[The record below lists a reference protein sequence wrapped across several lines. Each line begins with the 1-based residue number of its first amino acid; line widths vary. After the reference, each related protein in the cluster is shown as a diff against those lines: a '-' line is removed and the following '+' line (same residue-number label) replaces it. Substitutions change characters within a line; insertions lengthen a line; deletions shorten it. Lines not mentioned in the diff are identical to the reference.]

1 VGSIVI
7 TGASSGLGRALA
19 LEYAAPGITLALI
32 GRDKNRLLAIAE
44 VAQKRGASVSTA
56 SLDVRDTEGM
66 REFLLALDR
75 QAPVDCVIANAGVSS
90 VTSVDGEPEDLER
103 AKEVFDINIGGVLN
117 TIAARGAGVGPP
129 RPARGP
135 PGRPPPRAGNIA
147 IVSSINAF
155 APTPDAASYSASKIA
170 LVNFAIATRAL
181 YRSDG
186 VSVSLICPGFVDTPM
201 SRALVS
207 WKPGLLTAEVAAR
220 RIRRGLDKRR
230 AVIAFP
236 LFLYFLA
243 RAQQSL
249 PLSLQGPLMMAFRAK
264 RSVPSQISG
273 DVSGRS

>member
-117 TIAARGAGVGPP
+117 TPRAPGPP
-129 RPARGP
+129 L
-135 PGRPPPRAGNIA
+135 RPPRRAGNIA

>member
-117 TIAARGAGVGPP
+117 TIAPLAPLMRQ
-129 RPARGP
+129 R
-135 PGRPPPRAGNIA
+135 RAGNIA